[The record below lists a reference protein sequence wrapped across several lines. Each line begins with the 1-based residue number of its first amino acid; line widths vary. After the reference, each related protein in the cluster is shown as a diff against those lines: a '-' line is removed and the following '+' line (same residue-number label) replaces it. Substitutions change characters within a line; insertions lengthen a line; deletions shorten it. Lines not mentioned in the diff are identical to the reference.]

1 MVDFS
6 IEAQPEVFRSHT
18 EISSQVSRAVDAGRI
33 RKIGPNLYTNN
44 TADDVRTV
52 VQRNRW
58 QIVSL
63 LYPDTVVSY
72 RTAVEGRPAEDGTVF
87 LTGSYN
93 KLDDSLPGLTISLRK
108 GPGPLEGDRPFVGDL
123 WIASRARQF
132 LEVLKPSRS
141 RKTVARGL
149 QRDEVETLL
158 ERHLRQ
164 AGPDALN
171 ELRDQA
177 RDIAPALNAATEFD
191 ELDSIIGTLLGTR
204 EAELVSPTAQARS
217 EGTPY
222 DASCLARMQSLFE
235 ELRRRVWPSRPDPCS
250 GDDFRHLAFYDA
262 YFSNYI
268 EGTEFEIEEAAAIVF
283 EGAIP
288 DARPDDAHD
297 VLGTYRQASRRDVMG
312 KSTTELPD
320 TEAFLAR
327 LRAYHG
333 EMLPQREEVRP
344 GIFKD
349 SPNRVGDTF
358 FVDPDLVP
366 ETLRRGYELFRG
378 LEDAFAR
385 AAFLSILIT
394 EVHPF
399 RDGNGRVSRL
409 MMNAELVSAGERRI
423 LVPIGYR
430 EDYLLALRAFSHDE
444 RLSPILQALDRAHQ
458 FTAEIDFSDWG
469 EAQVLLR
476 ECDAFEDPA
485 RATLR
490 LPSELGRA
498 TRDPDTGERLEAR
511 ERQEGDG
518 RNGTP

>member
-6 IEAQPEVFRSHT
+6 IEAQPEVFRSRT
-18 EISSQVSRAVDAGRI
+18 EISSQVSRAVQAGQA

-44 TADDVRTV
+44 TTDHVEV
-52 VQRNRW
+52 IVHRNRW

-63 LYPDTVVSY
+63 LYPGTVVSY
-72 RTAVEGRPAEDGTVF
+72 RTAVEGRPADDGTVF
-87 LTGSYN
+87 LTGNYN
-93 KLDDSLPGLTISLRK
+93 KFDNSLPGLTISMRK
-108 GPGPLEGDRPFVGDL
+108 GPGPLEGDRQFVGEL

-149 QRDEVETLL
+149 ERDEVETRL
-158 ERHLRQ
+158 ERLLQQ
-164 AGPDALN
+164 AGSDALN
-171 ELRDQA
+171 ALRDQA
-177 RDIAPALNAATEFD
+177 RNIASALSATAEL
-191 ELDSIIGTLLGTR
+191 ETLDSIIGTLLGTR
-204 EAELVSPTAQARS
+204 EAEISSPTAHARAR
-217 EGTPY
+217 GTPY
-222 DASCLARMQSLFE
+222 DAACLDRMQSLFE
-235 ELRRRVWPSRPDPCS
+235 ELQQRVWARRPDACT

-268 EGTEFEIEEAAAIVF
+268 EGTEFEIDEAAAIVF
-283 EGAIP
+283 EGVIP
-288 DARPDDAHD
+288 DTRPDDAHD
-297 VLGTYRQASRRDVMG
+297 VLETYRLTSRLDVVG
-312 KSTTELPD
+312 QSAAELPD
-320 TEAFLAR
+320 ADTFLDR
-327 LRAYHG
+327 LRTYHG

-344 GIFKD
+344 GAFKD
-349 SPNRVGDTF
+349 VPNMVGDTR

-378 LEDAFAR
+378 LEDPFAR

-409 MMNAELVSAGERRI
+409 MMNAELVSAAERRI

-430 EDYLLALRAFSHDE
+430 EDYLLALRAFS
-444 RLSPILQALDRAHQ
+444 RQARIGPILEALVRVHQ
-458 FTAEIDFSDWG
+458 FTAEIDFSDWE
-469 EAQVLLR
+469 EAQALLR
-476 ECDAFEDPA
+476 ACDAFQIPT

-498 TRDPDTGERLEAR
+498 TREPDTGER
-511 ERQEGDG
+511 RQMRG
-518 RNGTP
+518 R